1 MAWGKGGKGK
11 KGQKPQKQQ
20 KPKADEDEP
29 TYLKAVDPR
38 WNLNKSAL
46 RGYASMTGSPFFA
59 AQGQSDSDFL
69 ALANILE
76 NKMLPYTTE
85 VTNRLGIALSE
96 AGGTVSMGKE
106 LLEKYAAAPEE
117 IGAKFGVQGVADLLS
132 SPAGKAFVEAAAV
145 FDKHDNAPK
154 DQAALQKAAGDWVNF
169 LLDNPKEKAKAV
181 QRLVK
186 SAARSYLLGA
196 AAVVVGGEELAGMGQ
211 EAEANQ
217 FCQDA
222 N

>member
-96 AGGTVSMGKE
+96 AGAQPPRRS
-106 LLEKYAAAPEE
+106 AP
-117 IGAKFGVQGVADLLS
+117 S
-132 SPAGKAFVEAAAV
+132 SEFKVW
-145 FDKHDNAPK
+145 
-154 DQAALQKAAGDWVNF
+154 QI
-169 LLDNPKEKAKAV
+169 
-181 QRLVK
+181 
-186 SAARSYLLGA
+186 Y
-196 AAVVVGGEELAGMGQ
+196 
-211 EAEANQ
+211 
-217 FCQDA
+217 
-222 N
+222 